1 MSVDTYL
8 KGKRMSG
15 NYRRYDVAGVEF
27 HVANTLSNWAERVD
41 LDVRRFL
48 VWRRVKPRV
57 EHQHRPT

>member
-8 KGKRMSG
+8 KGKRTSG
-15 NYRRYDVAGVEF
+15 RYRRYDVEGVEF
-27 HVANTLSNWAERVD
+27 LVANTLSNWAQRVD

-48 VWRRVKPRV
+48 LWRRVKPRV